1 MFSSNRVTLRR
12 TDRLQ
17 YALLLV
23 VLVAATLQ
31 TRCEGNCVMSG
42 FVAFDTFVDALCELI
57 IVLVPLHTRG

>member
-12 TDRLQ
+12 THRLQ

-42 FVAFDTFVDALCELI
+42 FVAFDTFVDALCD
-57 IVLVPLHTRG
+57 